1 MHTSEDRDRAVL
13 EEIGNAL
20 RAKGY
25 QVPDTRLTSAKTAG
39 DIRFFFPQDRE
50 DAARLKSAVEAE
62 LISRGYQ
69 ISLALLERDGTK
81 FQYAAPG
88 KIEIWLP
95 PLAKG
100 TRTQ

>member
-1 MHTSEDRDRAVL
+1 MHTSEERDRVVL

-39 DIRFFFPQDRE
+39 DVKFFFPQDRE
-50 DAARLKSAVEAE
+50 NAARLESAVETE
-62 LISRGYQ
+62 LNSRGYQ
-69 ISLALLERDGTK
+69 ISLELLERDGAK
-81 FQYAAPG
+81 FQYAVPG
-88 KIEIWLP
+88 KIEIWVP